1 MLKIILFLAIILGL
15 GTGFAWLADRPGNLV
30 LTIANQQIE
39 VSLIVAAAGILAAII
54 SVMIIWWLI
63 KSILTSPQA
72 MGRYFRA
79 RKRDRGYQ
87 ALSGGLIAAGAGNAD
102 LARRLTKKTDGLLSS
117 DQEPLVRLLDA
128 QTAILEGKHEE
139 AQAQFA
145 DMLDNDETRLL
156 GLRGLYLEAQRLGEA
171 EAVTQYAEKA
181 AQEAPQLAWA
191 TNATLKSRSQNGDWD
206 RAIAMLE
213 TRRSQKQIDKTEAAR
228 KRAVL
233 ITAKAMTLL
242 ATEPKEAR
250 NLALEAISDAPD
262 LVPAAV
268 TAAEA
273 LFALGDLKKG
283 SKILETIWK
292 KEPHPQ
298 VGQAYLHARSGDS
311 AEDRLKRAEKLASM
325 KQNNPE
331 SLLLLA
337 EAHLGTGDFAKAR
350 QEIEAVVRQ
359 RPTER
364 AWLMLADI
372 EEAETNDQARV
383 RQWLS
388 NAVKAPRDPQWTAD
402 GYASDQWAPISP
414 VTGELDAFEWKVP
427 VARIG
432 GLIDHNMSADNAATQ
447 TQPVD
452 PAMLAL
458 ITALPVAETAKAEV
472 KAETET
478 DDIIDATII
487 DLDTTEES
495 LSDQSSSQ
503 TKPEVPPVAKTPID
517 DTSAEVKPP
526 LPDAPLDE
534 AEDKKSNDKKFSWF

>member
-1 MLKIILFLAIILGL
+1 MLKIIFFLVLILGL
-15 GTGFAWLADRPGNLV
+15 GSGFAWLADRPGNLV
-30 LTIANQQIE
+30 LTVAGNQIE
-39 VSLIVAAAGILAAII
+39 VSLIVAAAGILAII
-54 SVMIIWWLI
+54 VSVMVIWWLI

-102 LARRLTKKTDGLLSS
+102 LARRLTKKTDGLLSV

-128 QTAILEGKHEE
+128 QTAILEGNHNE

-145 DMLDNDETRLL
+145 DMLDNEETRLL
-156 GLRGLYLEAQRLGEA
+156 GLRGLYLEAQRMGET

-191 TNATLKSRSQNGDWD
+191 TNATLKARSQNGDWD
-206 RAIAMLE
+206 RAIAMIE
-213 TRRSQKQIDKTEAAR
+213 TRRSQKQIDKPEAAR

-233 ITAKAMTLL
+233 LTAKAMTLL

-250 NLALEAISDAPD
+250 NLALEAVSDAPD
-262 LVPAAV
+262 LVPAAI
-268 TAAEA
+268 TASEA

-283 SKILETIWK
+283 SKVLEAIWK
-292 KEPHPQ
+292 KDPHPQ

-311 AEDRLKRAEKLASM
+311 AEDRLKRAEKLAGM

-337 EAHLGTGDFAKAR
+337 EAHLGTGDFTKAR
-350 QEIEAVVRQ
+350 QEIEAVVGQ
-359 RPTER
+359 RPSER

-372 EEAETNDQARV
+372 EDAETNDQARV

-402 GYASDQWAPISP
+402 GYASDKWAPISP

-432 GLIDHNMSADNAATQ
+432 GLIDHNMSADNAATE

-458 ITALPVAETAKAEV
+458 ITTLPVVEPVAASTAPEAKIEA
-472 KAETET
+472 ET
-478 DDIIDATII
+478 DDIVDATII
-487 DLDTTEES
+487 DLD
-495 LSDQSSSQ
+495 
-503 TKPEVPPVAKTPID
+503 PVANTD
-517 DTSAEVKPP
+517 DTPETPAEAAKPP
-526 LPDAPLDE
+526 LPDAPEGD
-534 AEDKKSNDKKFSWF
+534 ATKDGNANDKKFSWF